1 MNKQNLR
8 LMCQAISFKL
18 ARPGPKTKEMTEP
31 VGVDADGRLWTKG
44 QSYGYDVEY
53 PAVSISWDG
62 TIGDRETVNPGD
74 AFFVRVSD
82 LTPTLF
88 ELCNSTVSV
97 VLSSAEKE
105 YGPFKA
111 ADLGQG
117 DGFTM
122 IGEFLIVV
130 YRPITAFNAYWEHP
144 GVYMAYAGSET
155 YCRSLTHPDI
165 TEVVQ
170 IPAKYVDLSN
180 VYDTVTVDHEYS
192 WTGDTDGR
200 DFFTYNGFKYYKVA
214 DDAVAFNA
222 VKSAYA
228 INQNNSQDYGE
239 LRSGDGC
246 YTAGD
251 GWIVATRAGD
261 CALQVEGTSTT
272 IGFNSPGIGVYL
284 RLHGVVWTKSLHLS
298 AEHQIIKLRNSL
310 GDECG
315 LWLGANGV
323 VSSVE
328 LH

>member
-74 AFFVRVSD
+74 AIFVRVSD

-88 ELCNSTVSV
+88 ELCNSTVSA
-97 VLSSAEKE
+97 VLSGAENE

-130 YRPITAFNAYWEHP
+130 YRPITKFNVYWEHP
-144 GVYMAYAGSET
+144 GVYMAYVDSET

-165 TEVVQ
+165 VEAVQ
-170 IPAKYVDLSN
+170 IPTKYVDLSN
-180 VYDTVTVDHEYS
+180 VYGTVIVKHEYS

-200 DFFTYNGFKYYKVA
+200 DHFVWNAWDFYKVS
-214 DDAVAFNA
+214 DDIVAFDYVKRAYSVDHNNA
-222 VKSAYA
+222 
-228 INQNNSQDYGE
+228 QNSD

-246 YTAGD
+246 YAGRK
-251 GWIVATRAGD
+251 WIVVTRD
-261 CALQVEGTSTT
+261 DTCSLPVNESVTSA
-272 IGFNSPGIGVYL
+272 FNPPSTGVYL
-284 RLHGVVWTKSLHLS
+284 YLKGVQWTKSLHLY

>member
-62 TIGDRETVNPGD
+62 TIGDRETVNLGN
-74 AFFVRVSD
+74 ASFVRVSD

-88 ELCNSTVSV
+88 ELCNSTVSA
-97 VLSSAEKE
+97 VLSGAEME
-105 YGPFKA
+105 YGPFEA
-111 ADLGQG
+111 AGLGQG
-117 DGFTM
+117 DGYTM
-122 IGEFLIVV
+122 IGEFILVI
-130 YRPITAFNAYWEHP
+130 YRPITVLDVYWEHP
-144 GVYMAYAGSET
+144 GVYMMYVDSET

-165 TEVVQ
+165 TEEVQ

-180 VYDTVTVDHEYS
+180 VYDTATVEHEYS

-200 DFFTYNGFKYYKVA
+200 EYFIYNGFEYYKVS
-214 DDAVAFNA
+214 DDAVAFDA
-222 VKSAYA
+222 VKSACA

-246 YTAGD
+246 YAGGA

-261 CALQVEGTSTT
+261 CALQLEGTSTT
-272 IGFNSPGIGVYL
+272 IGFSSPGIGVYL
-284 RLHGVVWTKSLHLS
+284 RLHGAVWTKSLHLS
-298 AEHQIIKLRNSL
+298 AKHQIIKLRNSL